1 MKKVIRM
8 TESQLKKMVE
18 NTIKEQK
25 SINEF
30 YDDDDYN
37 ELDNLFNKNF
47 DTEDDYDGEPFRGD
61 DDGFGNKM
69 RNKQIYNKM
78 KLSSTGLDTY
88 YKGGGDLKSNT
99 VPRDEKGKE
108 VKWSPLKS
116 DDLPLNKYLEKKKMG
131 NLDEDEDIA
140 MLDNL
145 LKKD

>member
-1 MKKVIRM
+1 MKKVIKL
-8 TESQLKKMVE
+8 TESQLKKMVKD
-18 NTIKEQK
+18 TIKEQK
-25 SINEF
+25 FINEF

-61 DDGFGNKM
+61 DDGFSNKM

-131 NLDEDEDIA
+131 DLDEDEDIA
-140 MLDNL
+140 MLDSL

>member
-18 NTIKEQK
+18 NTIKKQK

-61 DDGFGNKM
+61 DDGFSNKM

-140 MLDNL
+140 MLDSL

>member
-1 MKKVIRM
+1 MKKVIKL
-8 TESQLKKMVE
+8 TESQLKKMVKD
-18 NTIKEQK
+18 TIKEQK

-61 DDGFGNKM
+61 DDGFSNKM

>member
-8 TESQLKKMVE
+8 TESQLKKMVKD
-18 NTIKEQK
+18 TIKEQK
-25 SINEF
+25 FINEF

-61 DDGFGNKM
+61 DDGFSNKM

-131 NLDEDEDIA
+131 DLDEDEDIA

>member
-61 DDGFGNKM
+61 DDGFSNKM

>member
-1 MKKVIRM
+1 
-8 TESQLKKMVE
+8 MVE

-61 DDGFGNKM
+61 DDGFSNKM

>member
-1 MKKVIRM
+1 MKKIIKL
-8 TESQLKKMVE
+8 TESQLKKMVKD
-18 NTIKEQK
+18 TIKEQK

-61 DDGFGNKM
+61 DDGFSNKM

-140 MLDNL
+140 MLDSL

>member
-25 SINEF
+25 PINEF

-61 DDGFGNKM
+61 DDGFSNKM

-131 NLDEDEDIA
+131 DLDEDEDIA

>member
-1 MKKVIRM
+1 MKKIIKL

-61 DDGFGNKM
+61 DDGFSNKM

>member
-1 MKKVIRM
+1 
-8 TESQLKKMVE
+8 MVKD
-18 NTIKEQK
+18 TIKEQK

-61 DDGFGNKM
+61 DDGFSNKM

-108 VKWSPLKS
+108 VKWSPLNY

-140 MLDNL
+140 MLDSL

>member
-25 SINEF
+25 PINEF

-61 DDGFGNKM
+61 DDGFSNKM

>member
-1 MKKVIRM
+1 M
-8 TESQLKKMVE
+8 
-18 NTIKEQK
+18 
-25 SINEF
+25 

-61 DDGFGNKM
+61 DDGFSNKM

-131 NLDEDEDIA
+131 DLDEDEDIA
-140 MLDNL
+140 MLDSL

>member
-1 MKKVIRM
+1 
-8 TESQLKKMVE
+8 MVKD
-18 NTIKEQK
+18 TIKEQK

-61 DDGFGNKM
+61 DDGFSNKM

-131 NLDEDEDIA
+131 DLDEDEDIA
-140 MLDNL
+140 MLDSL